1 MFRVKYL
8 IAGVVAL
15 CGLSTLGVSF
25 SGLGSY
31 VKTAA
36 KDAKNKLDQNLS
48 VDFQIKRAKT
58 ILTELDPEI
67 RRNQTLVVNAE
78 NGITSAQNQIADMES
93 RLATEKERILREK
106 TDIASKKPV
115 VYNGTR
121 YTPEQ
126 IEADL
131 AGRFQR
137 YKIMDSTCN
146 QLRSMLAARQKNV
159 NMANASLQT
168 MLAKRDQLK
177 VEIESL
183 EARYAMVDAMKTST
197 GVQMNEGEFGRL
209 KELMDSL
216 KTRVTVDERLLNPEA
231 GNGIAVPT
239 THQTDTAAEVDE
251 YFAKK

>member
-1 MFRVKYL
+1 MV
-8 IAGVVAL
+8 
-15 CGLSTLGVSF
+15 
-25 SGLGSY
+25 SY

-36 KDAKNKLDQNLS
+36 KDAKDRLDLNLS

-58 ILTELDPEI
+58 ILAELEPEI
-67 RRNQTLVVNAE
+67 QRIQTLVVNAE
-78 NGITSAQNQIADMES
+78 NGVASARNRIAEMES

-106 TDIASKKPV
+106 TDVASKKPV

-131 AGRFQR
+131 VSRFQR
-137 YKIMDSTCN
+137 YKIMDSACGH
-146 QLRSMLAARQKNV
+146 LRSILTAWQKNV
-159 NMANASLQT
+159 DMATTALQT
-168 MLAKRDQLK
+168 LLAKRDQLK

-183 EARYAMVDAMKTST
+183 EARYAMVDSMKTT
-197 GVQMNEGEFGRL
+197 RGVQMNEGEFARL
-209 KELMDSL
+209 TELMDSL

-239 THQTDTAAEVDE
+239 THETDTAAEVDE